1 MVRRDVCRSKPA
13 KKQTAREPEP
23 GSGREDDERAD
34 AELARAEL
42 ADAEPS
48 EILVTRAEPADVFAS
63 VRVPVQVTY
72 YAVRRARLP
81 EIARGSSQ
89 N

>member
-23 GSGREDDERAD
+23 GSGEDDERAD

-48 EILVTRAEPADVFAS
+48 RLVTRGARGHFR
-63 VRVPVQVTY
+63 VRPGPRRVTY